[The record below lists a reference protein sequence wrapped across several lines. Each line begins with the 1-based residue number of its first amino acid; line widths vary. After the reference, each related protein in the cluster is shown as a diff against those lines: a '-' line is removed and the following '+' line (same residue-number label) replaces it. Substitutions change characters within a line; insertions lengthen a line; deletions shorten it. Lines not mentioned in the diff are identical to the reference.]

1 MFSVFG
7 YVNLCIFVDCY
18 TSRNLLIIFLQSGD
32 AEHRFVILVYILF
45 PNTSFELF
53 DCLKNSNLLIVI
65 IIVFTA
71 SVILLFTC
79 MKIKSPS
86 NNMQCY
92 KSTALLNYAWLN
104 AYNTEVEFCC
114 YFVSL
119 IFYISEILIYGY
131 NYINRYVNKET
142 VIQLIKKYKQA
153 VLDLNFTVIAFSGIA
168 TPCAIFCFV
177 FGCEFKLM
185 FY

>member
-71 SVILLFTC
+71 SVIFAFH
-79 MKIKSPS
+79 MYENKIP
-86 NNMQCY
+86 
-92 KSTALLNYAWLN
+92 
-104 AYNTEVEFCC
+104 
-114 YFVSL
+114 
-119 IFYISEILIYGY
+119 
-131 NYINRYVNKET
+131 
-142 VIQLIKKYKQA
+142 
-153 VLDLNFTVIAFSGIA
+153 
-168 TPCAIFCFV
+168 
-177 FGCEFKLM
+177 
-185 FY
+185 